1 MMFPFKVSHYL
12 QLHSIRPIVIG
23 SKLFTNAPSIEGKKT
38 SFHSNFFFLLGSSR
52 WPKSHE
58 GSLLQPRL
66 IDGTGAT
73 PLLNRSGRSA
83 WSGSESSLNSEDHP
97 GGIGGGGTA
106 LSSNQSYRQSLSSC
120 TLDPDSFTFASV
132 TSSGATLTLHDIG
145 KGV

>member
-1 MMFPFKVSHYL
+1 MALKDVSFQSFAL
-12 QLHSIRPIVIG
+12 SITIIG
-23 SKLFTNAPSIEGKKT
+23 SKLFTNAPSIFILT
-38 SFHSNFFFLLGSSR
+38 FFLGSTR

-145 KGV
+145 KNV

>member
-1 MMFPFKVSHYL
+1 MLLAKKH
-12 QLHSIRPIVIG
+12 
-23 SKLFTNAPSIEGKKT
+23 FTNTPSIEGKKT
-38 SFHSNFFFLLGSSR
+38 FFHSNFFFFLGSTR

-132 TSSGATLTLHDIG
+132 TSSGATLALHDIG
-145 KGV
+145 KAI